1 MTSTATSAGAAGL
14 LDGACVPAEGI
25 DPAWAG
31 FIYREAR
38 LADESR
44 YSEWEGL
51 WDDDEAI
58 YWVPIEH
65 DQDPAKQLSYI
76 YDNRKRLASRVRQ
89 LNSGFRHAQ
98 TPPSVMRRL
107 ITNLELVA
115 QDERSVTIGSNFV
128 LFEHREVLSIWAGRY
143 THRIRTDGDEPRL
156 LEKVVHLVN
165 SAAPIPTLAFL
176 I

>member
-1 MTSTATSAGAAGL
+1 VTTTASDVLNAPSSLSEGL
-14 LDGACVPAEGI
+14 

-31 FIYREAR
+31 FIYREGR

-51 WDDDEAI
+51 WDDDEAV
-58 YWVPIEH
+58 YWIPI
-65 DQDPAKQLSYI
+65 DPDKDPSTHLSYI
-76 YDNRKRLASRVRQ
+76 YDNRRRLASRVRQ

-98 TPPSVMRRL
+98 TPPSVMRRQ
-107 ITNLELVA
+107 ITNLEVVGR
-115 QDERSVTIGSNFV
+115 DERSVTIGSNFA
-128 LFEHREVLSIWAGRY
+128 LFEQREVLSIWAGRY
-143 THRIRTDGDEPRL
+143 THRIRTDGEELRL